1 MYVCVVWTIL
11 ADLAGDVCGRHLPPN
26 LRESS
31 RVCAGVRVKVC
42 GRRLR
47 VCVCAWY
54 VCERISRQIC
64 GRRLEYVWG
73 VRKTSRPTYTYTRK
87 HALSLPGTAHT
98 CTHVY
103 AQT

>member
-1 MYVCVVWTIL
+1 MYVCVVWTIP

-54 VCERISRQIC
+54 VCERH
-64 GRRLEYVWG
+64 LPPNLWE
-73 VRKTSRPTYTYTRK
+73 TSRVCVGG
-87 HALSLPGTAHT
+87 A
-98 CTHVY
+98 
-103 AQT
+103 